1 MRAALLFVNAHQTF
15 FTQDAI
21 RVFLDRLDCRLTCSE
36 AAFGSFLPQLSA
48 LLKEHDTVF
57 AVSPAEGFPPARPGC
72 AAPMFERLHIPIGP
86 DGEPRGIRRLP
97 VGDVEGYLIESR
109 TQAICLLPDDARV
122 LPAMLDQAAAP
133 LCEKF
138 SLTRRAVPPPPP
150 IHFEE
155 ELEREYG
162 STPSI

>member
-1 MRAALLFVNAHQTF
+1 M
-15 FTQDAI
+15 
-21 RVFLDRLDCRLTCSE
+21 
-36 AAFGSFLPQLSA
+36 
-48 LLKEHDTVF
+48 
-57 AVSPAEGFPPARPGC
+57 
-72 AAPMFERLHIPIGP
+72 
-86 DGEPRGIRRLP
+86 
-97 VGDVEGYLIESR
+97 IESR